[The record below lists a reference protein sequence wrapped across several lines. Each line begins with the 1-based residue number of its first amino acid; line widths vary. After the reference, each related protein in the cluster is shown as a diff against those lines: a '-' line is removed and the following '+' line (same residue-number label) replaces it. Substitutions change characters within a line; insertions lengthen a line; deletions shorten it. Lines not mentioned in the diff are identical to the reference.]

1 MTARQGASGESFAS
15 VLAAAQAG
23 ASWACTRL
31 WNDHSPAV
39 AAFAAAR
46 GSREPDDLTSEVFLA
61 VFDRLPQFRGDL
73 AAFRSFVFSIAYRR
87 LVDELRM
94 RGRRGETVE
103 LIAEDDPRRASSA
116 EDEALASLGDQRVI
130 ALLRALP
137 SDQRDVMQLRIVAD
151 LTVEQISVV
160 LGKRPAAVKAL
171 QRRALERLRK
181 KFGDTRTPAGPSSDS
196 D

>member
-1 MTARQGASGESFAS
+1 M
-15 VLAAAQAG
+15 
-23 ASWACTRL
+23 

-61 VFDRLPQFRGDL
+61 VFDRLSQFRGDL

-116 EDEALASLGDQRVI
+116 EDEAMASLGDQRVI
-130 ALLRALP
+130 ALLRELP

-171 QRRALERLRK
+171 PSDHRMPGFSFQVIAVRSSV
-181 KFGDTRTPAGPSSDS
+181 TPPFSTVGISSTS
-196 D
+196 QGCIAPVSS